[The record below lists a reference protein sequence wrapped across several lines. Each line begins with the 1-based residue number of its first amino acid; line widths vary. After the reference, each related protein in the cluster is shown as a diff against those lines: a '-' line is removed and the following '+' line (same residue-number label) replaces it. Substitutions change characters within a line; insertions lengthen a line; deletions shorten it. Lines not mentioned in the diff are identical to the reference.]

1 MVVSTLTLVKE
12 FSSNCVEESVAN
24 KFLTASFHNTTAST
38 NSLYFYRSN
47 HAPLLFYLCR
57 RVDSRVEILFGKPKS
72 KHSIEFDSNTCARL
86 LFRTSC
92 TRMKFQE
99 KNVNKPHWAA
109 KFFARSCLIWV
120 LSSMLDHNPL
130 IMKA

>member
-1 MVVSTLTLVKE
+1 MVASTLTLVKE

-72 KHSIEFDSNTCARL
+72 KHSIEFDSNTCLARDVYVSNIFYKNEIL
-86 LFRTSC
+86 LN
-92 TRMKFQE
+92 FQE
-99 KNVNKPHWAA
+99 K
-109 KFFARSCLIWV
+109 
-120 LSSMLDHNPL
+120 M
-130 IMKA
+130 